1 MKKIVLFL
9 LMMLPVAVIADDFK
23 WFDEPFQTLHEKSF
37 KVIQALD
44 DHYALVKGKGDCSS
58 SSIYCGEI
66 YLIENEDGRSYYDG
80 QIIKVPRKSVVAV
93 IGTYRYIT
101 VKDRTKTVAIIKIM
115 KRSKRDKITLKK
127 RRND

>member
-1 MKKIVLFL
+1 MKKIALFI

-58 SSIYCGEI
+58 IYCGEI

-93 IGTYRYIT
+93 IGTFRYTT
-101 VKDRTKTVAIIKIM
+101 VKYETKTVAIIKIM

-127 RRND
+127 RRDD